1 MTVIEEE
8 AVAAEAARRPAFVRR
23 FEPVERFAHW
33 WVAFFF
39 AMTVLSGAS
48 LGEDWKGTAP
58 PRLILHLVT
67 AGALVAGL
75 ALSLVLPGRRALWG
89 TVRGLVR
96 PNQRG
101 GKFNLGQRAA
111 ACALAVLLAGIY
123 ATGIA
128 AAAAHS
134 SEGGPHGAVV
144 GLTVIVLAGH
154 VFLAVIWPSTRPS
167 LRGML
172 TGWVDRR
179 WAQRHH
185 PEWVAELERRS
196 AASKAGDAC

>member
-1 MTVIEEE
+1 MTVIEKE
-8 AVAAEAARRPAFVRR
+8 AVAAEAARQPALVRR
-23 FEPVERFAHW
+23 FEPIERFAHW
-33 WVAFFF
+33 WVAFCF

-48 LGEDWKGTAP
+48 LGEDWQGAMP
-58 PRLILHLVT
+58 PRLILHLAS

-75 ALSLVLPGRRALWG
+75 ALSLVLPGRRALWE
-89 TVRGLVR
+89 TVRGLGR
-96 PNQRG
+96 LSPRL
-101 GKFNLGQRAA
+101 GKFNLGQKAA
-111 ACALAVLLAGIY
+111 AYALAVLLAGIY

-128 AAAAHS
+128 AAVAHS

-172 TGWVDRR
+172 TGWVDRG

-185 PEWVAELERRS
+185 PGWVAELDERS
-196 AASKAGDAC
+196 GASGAGDAR